1 MRFLATMTLALVV
14 VSAPAKAEYDR
25 HGAHGWTA
33 GFPSNDVLGTYRKR
47 DRGSRHVRHARTS
60 SAVIG
65 HRPAGCPHAYCGCAL
80 SIKNFGK
87 IIPSLNIAANWKGF
101 PVALPAPDMVAA
113 RTGHVF
119 QLIEHVSGSIWKVYD
134 PNSGGGQT
142 RIHERSIA
150 GYTIHNPR
158 GHLTAYNGRPGRH
171 ARRHRF
177 VRYARA
183 G

>member
-1 MRFLATMTLALVV
+1 MRFLATLLLCPLLLAPVE
-14 VSAPAKAEYDR
+14 AKAFDK
-25 HGAHGWTA
+25 
-33 GFPSNDVLGTYRKR
+33 NDPENPWRQEWSQRAQHQKR
-47 DRGSRHVRHARTS
+47 AKSQKVRHAANVVAR
-60 SAVIG
+60 
-65 HRPAGCPHAYCGCAL
+65 RPAGCPHAYCGCAL
-80 SIKNFGK
+80 SLKNFGK

-101 PVALPAPDMVAA
+101 PIALPAPDMVAA

-119 QLIEHVSGSIWKVYD
+119 QLIAHVHGNIWKVYD
-134 PNSGGGQT
+134 PNSGRGQT

-158 GHLTAYNGRPGRH
+158 GTLTAFNGRPGRH
-171 ARRHRF
+171 VRRHRY

>member
-1 MRFLATMTLALVV
+1 MRALLAAVFLCLFAFPAAAFDRHDIENPWRQEW
-14 VSAPAKAEYDR
+14 SAPSPYQKRAK
-25 HGAHGWTA
+25 TQ
-33 GFPSNDVLGTYRKR
+33 K
-47 DRGSRHVRHARTS
+47 VRHAARTS
-60 SAVIG
+60 AAVIA

-80 SIKNFGK
+80 SLKNFGK

-101 PVALPAPDMVAA
+101 PITLPAPDMVAA

-119 QLIEHVSGSIWKVYD
+119 QLIAHVSGNVWRVYD
-134 PNSGGGQT
+134 PNSGRGAT

-171 ARRHRF
+171 ARR